1 MASKDELAFLED
13 QCHALTD
20 EIKQSAIDKSLL
32 RERVA
37 NLVSKKKD

>member
-1 MASKDELAFLED
+1 MQFFED

-20 EIKQSAIDKSLL
+20 EIKQSAVDKSVL

-37 NLVSKKKD
+37 ELVRRTYGM